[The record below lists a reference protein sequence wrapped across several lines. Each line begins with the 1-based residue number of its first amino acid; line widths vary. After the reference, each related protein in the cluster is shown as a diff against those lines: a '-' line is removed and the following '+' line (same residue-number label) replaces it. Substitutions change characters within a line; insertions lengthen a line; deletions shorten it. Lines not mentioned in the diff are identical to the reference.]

1 MLLKWNERPTDRPTD
16 RWTWR
21 TWNLENLQPG
31 PQPGSRERDQDL
43 QPEKAQKTTRRSG
56 KEEGKR
62 KRMWQKR
69 EGKKG
74 NAKRVDRPQN
84 MLWVGQSLTLTLE
97 VAMSWDMLVLENRK
111 GNASLK
117 RKI

>member
-1 MLLKWNERPTDRPTD
+1 
-16 RWTWR
+16 
-21 TWNLENLQPG
+21 
-31 PQPGSRERDQDL
+31 
-43 QPEKAQKTTRRSG
+43 
-56 KEEGKR
+56 
-62 KRMWQKR
+62 MWQKR

-84 MLWVGQSLTLTLE
+84 ILWVGQSLTLTLE